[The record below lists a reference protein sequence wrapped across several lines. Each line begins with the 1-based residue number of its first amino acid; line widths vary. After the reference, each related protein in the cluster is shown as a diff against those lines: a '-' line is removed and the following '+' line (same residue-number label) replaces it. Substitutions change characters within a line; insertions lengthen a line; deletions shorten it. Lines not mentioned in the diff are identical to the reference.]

1 MAVTSDRRK
10 GGIRACV
17 GVASARCRSGRTR
30 RSGVA
35 LSATPDNGTSRYRL
49 EQVEKRFDRFESQV
63 DTRFKELDAKLD
75 RLTIAIVGGSITV
88 AVSVIVF
95 TVTYLASGPP

>member
-1 MAVTSDRRK
+1 VGLASTRDRP
-10 GGIRACV
+10 
-17 GVASARCRSGRTR
+17 RSHHRP
-30 RSGVA
+30 RSRA